1 MSHDKRKPVPSPKHT
16 LDDVLKTLQ
25 DLVRNELADE
35 NAGRGRPARA
45 APAAR
50 TDDTDDMG
58 AVDAVDDYP
67 DAAAPVEAARA
78 MLAANADT
86 LAEIDGSVAS
96 DSSLADTDA
105 RSHSDATETAAD
117 IGAELSALFAD
128 ETDAVGER
136 TDATGE
142 IEDSAIDGEHAVD
155 GIDPADT
162 AAAHDGPEQTSINWD
177 DIPVLNEIVALPTQV
192 ELAQPNPRT
201 VAVRVIAKLNIELR
215 KAGNTPLDP
224 VIIDRLEHLLRE
236 ALTASAN
243 PTEQ

>member
-45 APAAR
+45 APTAH
-50 TDDTDDMG
+50 TDDTDDRG
-58 AVDAVDDYP
+58 AMDDYP
-67 DAAAPVEAARA
+67 DAAAPIEAAPA
-78 MLAANADT
+78 MVAANADT
-86 LAEIDGSVAS
+86 LAETDGAFAS
-96 DSSLADTDA
+96 DPSLADADA
-105 RSHSDATETAAD
+105 RSHTDTTEAATD

-128 ETDAVGER
+128 ETDA
-136 TDATGE
+136 AGE
-142 IEDSAIDGEHAVD
+142 IEDSAIDGANTIDV
-155 GIDPADT
+155 IDPTDT
-162 AAAHDGPEQTSINWD
+162 PAAHDGPEQTSINWD